1 MYEMMKT
8 HVSAY
13 ITDPRHPV
21 VLKRGAEAGI
31 KKLMKYYDIAQ
42 GNQMYTL
49 GTSELLFLRLG
60 GSLVFF
66 FRVH

>member
-1 MYEMMKT
+1 MYEKMKM

-13 ITDPRHPV
+13 ITNPGHPV
-21 VLKRGAEAGI
+21 ILKRGAEAGM

-49 GTSELLFLRLG
+49 GTGELLLIPR
-60 GSLVFF
+60 
-66 FRVH
+66 